1 MALPVAVGGGSPAVA
16 NTNAASSIGV
26 SVAQV
31 ATGEPTGCSP
41 HVVSLSRGDV
51 RCHHNKILTWWS
63 LFLVLCQPGPV
74 PTRPAP
80 VALVRSSRVS
90 PRLVSLSETLSRGDA
105 DCHRDQM
112 LTDVAVAP
120 LRCPLPPL
128 RPSIP
133 PFTSVCAAHRCSTEN
148 QAPGD
153 DQHGTQFASFEEEAA
168 AFGVDRQY
176 ATPLAVLALA
186 DILGRELQVVQ
197 VYGAGAGHVELYAPT
212 TELSS
217 GDNDGEPLKLVWDCH
232 GVHFWAVVAHNRVL
246 R

>member
-120 LRCPLPPL
+120 LRCPLPFDAALTSSAVQEEHVTATSARRSVGAKSVANRNRATTPPHRACFVSPTPFSPSSIL
-128 RPSIP
+128 TLKYLETRPASKRN
-133 PFTSVCAAHRCSTEN
+133 TSTNPRLV
-148 QAPGD
+148 
-153 DQHGTQFASFEEEAA
+153 
-168 AFGVDRQY
+168 
-176 ATPLAVLALA
+176 
-186 DILGRELQVVQ
+186 
-197 VYGAGAGHVELYAPT
+197 VYGVGLQRHADDRNSA
-212 TELSS
+212 
-217 GDNDGEPLKLVWDCH
+217 
-232 GVHFWAVVAHNRVL
+232 R
-246 R
+246 